1 MSEEWPV
8 TAAEWAKFM
17 ARPIN
22 ERLLVFDE
30 EAEKLSGASVSD
42 LRKLQTAGAIKADKI
57 PKTGGGYVR
66 VWGKNSI
73 LISAIAKQID
83 ENSILGIIESGE
95 IVASIKDSLFLKIIE
110 ESISQKKSYNIENDA
125 QNDWA
130 ICIYDIIFVKIEKI
144 STRENYD
151 ICISILDEIIQI
163 ENDEQRNQMRKAEIN
178 YSAMIRLNISGTIRE
193 VHKKFD
199 LLA

>member
-30 EAEKLSGASVSD
+30 EAEKISGASVSD

-73 LISAIAKQID
+73 IISAIAKQID

-95 IVASIKDSLFLKIIE
+95 IAASIKDSLFLKIIE

-193 VHKKFD
+193 VHKKFE